1 MRFPAL
7 ALTLALVA
15 GSARAGELTGVTLPD
30 QATAGGK
37 TLILNGLGLREAT
50 ALQLDVYVA
59 GLYLEEK
66 SSDGIAIAAS
76 GGTKRLVLQFLRSVG
91 REKLAEAWTEG
102 FQKNAGDKAASLAT
116 SLDTL
121 NGAMSDVKKGDVI
134 AMTYVPGTGTTITVK
149 GKDAAVIPGEDFQRV
164 LFTIWLGPNPPNV
177 SLREGLLG
185 RAPKS

>member
-1 MRFPAL
+1 MRLLAKAL
-7 ALTLALVA
+7 AFLLMA
-15 GSARAGELTGVTLPD
+15 GSARAAELAGVTLPD

-50 ALQLDVYVA
+50 ALQVDVYVA
-59 GLYLEEK
+59 GLYLEAK
-66 SSDGIAIAAS
+66 SSDGTAIAAS
-76 GGTKRLVLQFLRSVG
+76 SGTKQLVMKFVRSVG

-134 AMTYVPGTGTTITVK
+134 AMTYAPGTGTTITVK

-164 LFTIWLGPNPPNV
+164 LFSIWLGASPPNV